1 MPALS
6 PRLLPSLS
14 PRLAGSLLSLSALAA
29 LGVGCSLGEGEG
41 DGLRIENPIGQYEF
55 ARSSSEVGGGSNGAA
70 NGQANES
77 TGVGTAGGTSGGS
90 DGTSTTGGSEPVPK
104 KACQHLDLFTANVTP
119 HFIERCIKCHD
130 GRKLK
135 AILTFDLE
143 LAVEESAESQQ
154 YTCLNTLDSIEP
166 ADLAQSTIFTEVDPD
181 NDATEHDF
189 KYPNAE
195 LYTEYFNSVMLW
207 LEPEVAAQAAQ
218 P

>member
-1 MPALS
+1 MPVFS

-14 PRLAGSLLSLSALAA
+14 QRLAGSILSLSALAPLSA
-29 LGVGCSLGEGEG
+29 GCSLGEGEG

-55 ARSSSEVGGGSNGAA
+55 ARSSSVVGGGTSGET
-70 NGQANES
+70 NGQASES
-77 TGVGTAGGTSGGS
+77 TGVGAAGDGG
-90 DGTSTTGGSEPVPK
+90 GGTGGSGTGGSGPIAK
-104 KACQHLDLFTANVTP
+104 KSCLHLDLFTTNVTP

-143 LAVEESAESQQ
+143 LAADESAESQQ
-154 YTCLNTLDSIEP
+154 VICLNTLDSIEP
-166 ADLAQSTIFTEVDPD
+166 ADLVQSTIFTEVDPD

-195 LYTEYFNSVMLW
+195 LYTEYLNSVMLW
-207 LEPEVAAQAAQ
+207 LEQEVAAQAAQ